1 MVKLETNNMPDDKV
15 VDYVSGIVEELVTGQ
30 GSYGLKRTK
39 CVPLNDNL
47 KLLQKKWLSM
57 KEEFAHV
64 RSGGDK
70 TNF

>member
-47 KLLQKKWLSM
+47 KLLQKN
-57 KEEFAHV
+57 
-64 RSGGDK
+64 GCP
-70 TNF
+70 